1 MKMTTCIKKVD
12 SKELGV
18 TKGGKCEAKE
28 TWWWNVK
35 VKKVIKEKKECFM
48 RMHLDRSEDNVE

>member
-48 RMHLDRSEDNVE
+48 RMHLVRSADNVE